1 MPALTWYFPKNE
13 VEEIEGFNNAGI
25 SHFTDNRETNLIR
38 ESIQNSLDA
47 RAGHAP
53 VKVECNLLD
62 IPLSAFA
69 GGELRQILDWAIQSP
84 HNDDKGREQFE
95 LGKRL
100 LDYNAMVPTLCIKD
114 SSTTGARD
122 VPRPGN
128 APSQW
133 WSLTKGS
140 GLPAKDEKDAAGSFG
155 LGKHSAFAVTA
166 LRTVLYAT
174 AWRDSVRLNQR
185 FIGKA
190 ILVSHYDGSGDP
202 LRGTGYLSSGEPTAP
217 PLKDDAVPRTFG
229 LTQPGTAIYIPG
241 YRLPANL
248 GRPAW
253 SRARMANAIDN
264 YFHAIVRGNLVVS
277 VDGDEVNAD
286 NISAKYNALGTNEKS
301 HRTVNFIRVSQSQ
314 PAATEHFA
322 GIGQVNL
329 RIQVYDDQK
338 TKSREIALVRDSG
351 MMITNRPADM
361 AMGLGSIPSLWRGF
375 TAIIECISGGQSSYI
390 RESESPKH
398 DRLSVD
404 YIDDSERKRAARAQ
418 LAELGRWIRTQIEAV
433 AGFQTPESVDS
444 IDELAK
450 YFPDPDA
457 DSSRDGDALAGD
469 FDRPATVSITGL
481 RQSRATGGGAGLL
494 AGEHGGGGGRGG
506 RRRLPRRGDRSGGTG
521 GGGGNTGTGQRPPRS
536 PVTGIRVRPV
546 PGETQRVTASFDNPG
561 QTLSE
566 VQLVAV
572 GEDGAQYPL
581 RITEASSGGTR
592 IDVADGVIRQLPDSG
607 ATRYQLTIRT
617 IEPVIGKTFRLV
629 GRNPDNNPASG
640 GAA

>member
-1 MPALTWYFPKNE
+1 MPALTWQFQRNE
-13 VEEIEGFNNAGI
+13 FEEIEGFNNAGI
-25 SHFTDNRETNLIR
+25 SHFTDNRESNLIR

-47 RAGHAP
+47 KAGQAP
-53 VKVECNLLD
+53 VKVECSLRD
-62 IPLSAFA
+62 IPLSGFA

-100 LDYNAMVPTLCIKD
+100 LDYNDKMPTLCIKD
-114 SSTTGARD
+114 SNTTGARD
-122 VPRPGN
+122 VQRLGN

-155 LGKHSAFAVTA
+155 LGKHSAFAVTD
-166 LRTVLYAT
+166 LRTVLYST
-174 AWRDSVRLNQR
+174 AWRDAGRLNRR

-190 ILVSHYDGSGDP
+190 ILVSHDDGEGNP
-202 LRGTGYLSSGEPTAP
+202 RRATGYLSSGEPTAP

-229 LTQPGTAIYIPG
+229 LTEQGTAIYIPG
-241 YRLPANL
+241 YRLPPNS

-253 SRARMANAIDN
+253 QRARMANAIDN

-277 VDGDEVNAD
+277 VNGNEVNAD
-286 NISAKYNALGTNEKS
+286 NISEKYNALGSNEKS
-301 HRTVNFIRVSQSQ
+301 SRTVNFIRVSQSQ
-314 PAATEHFA
+314 PVATEHFA

-329 RIQVYDDQK
+329 RIEVYDDQK
-338 TKSREIALVRDSG
+338 MKLREIALVRDSG
-351 MMITNRPADM
+351 MMITSRPVAM
-361 AMGLGSIPSLWRGF
+361 AMGLGSISSLWRGF

-398 DRLSVD
+398 DKLSVD
-404 YIDDSERKRAARAQ
+404 YIDDSERKRAAGAQ
-418 LAELGRWIRTQIEAV
+418 LSEMGRWIRAQIEAK
-433 AGFQTPESVDS
+433 AGFQTPESDDYV
-444 IDELAK
+444 DELAK
-450 YFPDPDA
+450 YFPNPDD
-457 DSSRDGDALAGD
+457 DSPVGD

-494 AGEHGGGGGRGG
+494 IGEHGGGGGRGG
-506 RRRLPRRGDRSGGTG
+506 RRRLPRRGDRPGGTG

-546 PGETQRVTASFDNPG
+546 RGETQLVTASFDNPG

-581 RITEASSGGTR
+581 RITEASSGGR
-592 IDVADGVIRQLPDSG
+592 QIDVTDGVIRQLPDSG
-607 ATRYQLTIRT
+607 ETRYQLTIRT

-629 GRNPDNNPASG
+629 GRNPSNNSASG
-640 GAA
+640 GTA